1 MMSEAQRKGSVN
13 NDIFVTASAGT
24 GKTYM
29 LVKHYI
35 DIFDNAFRK
44 NENIDVH
51 NVVAIT
57 FTKKAAKEMKDR
69 VLNAFEDRLKKGYP
83 GKWKSIR
90 ARIIYSWISTIH
102 SFCER
107 ILREGAVFL
116 GIDPGFEVLSGMKK
130 TAIENRVV
138 MRYFEENIDDMEEL
152 IDYIGVDNTFNL
164 LKEVLSSKRY
174 EIDSSI
180 PFKTDMKEMEIGEKG
195 KKILQGTRVFHS
207 KFKGLLQL
215 YEEETTNKGY
225 IDFEDLLIKT
235 RDLLKKFPAIR
246 KKYIGR
252 FRYLL
257 VDEFQD
263 TNELQKEIIDL
274 LHTKG
279 ENYLFFV
286 GDDKQS
292 IYRFR
297 GADVSVFNKTRERFH
312 QKGSNITQLTT
323 NRRSHPDIVEF
334 QNRLFGKVMNTQHA
348 EKLFY
353 STYETKINSLPYKSA
368 DNASR
373 VRVLFSENTSKE
385 PLHIA
390 KCITDLLNE
399 EITFRDKNGN
409 YEKRVIKPGDIAI
422 LFRKSGKVKL
432 YEEQLEQRSIPYY
445 TVSGRNFYDRPEV
458 AALLAWLDIIVDPL
472 DDNSFA
478 KFLLSPAVGLT
489 LDEIVDL
496 KGKNDHFYQSINRS
510 QIITVQKLKTL
521 FDRYMKLKFVFSPGN
536 LLEKFVSETDY
547 LAKLSSLHNSQ
558 RMIANVEKLLEI
570 SKELDRMGT
579 TLREL
584 SSNLKSF
591 VDSTEETEATLET
604 EQSNSVKLL
613 TVHKSKGLEFPIV
626 LLADCFWQEKNST
639 GPEVLFGENG
649 YMITEK
655 MSASNNETVIS
666 NLVSDELEKE
676 REEEKRTLYVATT
689 RPREMLILSLN
700 GKPNGR
706 RPWSQMFL
714 ETLINYDE
722 KNLQISSNMSDL
734 IEEIHPSGEFKQ
746 YISKDTVE
754 PPSEFDI
761 ELIKNLDS
769 TTYNKYISPTALQK
783 EVNFTFRDNGESTE
797 FKRDPKELGTLA
809 HSFLEQVGVKGTT
822 LKSLIQG
829 GDPVAVDKI
838 RFFED
843 DLKTVK
849 NVLEKNIENQ
859 LIKDIEQSKNVI
871 NENMFQKKFGKYI
884 LVGVIDKLYLTR
896 EGWKIAD
903 FKYAHYDKKTLNKY
917 TFQMRF
923 YYYILKELLNP
934 VEINLLY
941 LKDSKTVTVKPAED
955 FEKLLVEA
963 LKQVEKKV
971 VI

>member
-1 MMSEAQRKGSVN
+1 MSEVHRKDSVN
-13 NDIFVTASAGT
+13 NDIFVSASAGT

-35 DIFDNAFRK
+35 EIFDNAFRK

-69 VLNAFEDRLKKGYP
+69 VLNAFEDRLKKGCP

-107 ILREGAVFL
+107 ILRESAVFL

-152 IDYIGVDNTFNL
+152 IDYLGVDNTFKL
-164 LKEVLSSKRY
+164 LKNVLSSKRY
-174 EIDSSI
+174 EITSSR
-180 PFKTDMKEMEIGEKG
+180 PLKTNIKEMEIGEKG

-207 KFKGLLQL
+207 KFEGLLKL
-215 YEEETTNKGY
+215 YEEETTGKGY

-235 RDLLKKFPAIR
+235 RDLLKEFPAIR
-246 KKYIGR
+246 KKYIRR
-252 FRYLL
+252 FRYIL

-274 LHTKG
+274 LHTKE

-286 GDDKQS
+286 GDNKQS

-297 GADVSVFNKTRERFH
+297 GADVSVFNKTREHFY

-334 QNRLFGKVMNTQHA
+334 QNRLFGKVMNPQHA

-353 STYETKINSLPYKSA
+353 STYETTINPLPYESA

-373 VRVLFSENTSKE
+373 VRVLFSENTSVE
-385 PLHIA
+385 PLRIA

-399 EITFRDKNGN
+399 EVTFRDKNGN
-409 YEKRVIKPGDIAI
+409 YEKRRIRPGDIAI

-432 YEEQLEQRSIPYY
+432 YEEQLEKYSIPYY
-445 TVSGRNFYDRPEV
+445 TVSGKNFYDSPEV
-458 AALLAWLDIIVDPL
+458 AALLACLDIIVDPL

-478 KFLLSPAVGLT
+478 KFLLSPAIGLT
-489 LDEIVDL
+489 LDEIVAL

-510 QIITVQKLKTL
+510 QNITVQKLKTL
-521 FDRYMKLKFVFSPGN
+521 FDRYMRLKFVLSPGN

-547 LAKLSSLHNSQ
+547 LAKLSSLDNSQ

-639 GPEVLFGENG
+639 DPEFLFGENG

-655 MSASNNETVIS
+655 MSSSNDETVIS
-666 NLVSDELEKE
+666 NLVRDELEKE
-676 REEEKRTLYVATT
+676 REEEKRTLYVATS

-700 GKPNGR
+700 GKPTSR

-722 KNLQISSNMSDL
+722 KELQISSNMSDL
-734 IEEIHPSGEFKQ
+734 VEEIDPSGEFKE
-746 YISKDTVE
+746 YLSKDTVE

-769 TTYNKYISPTALQK
+769 STYSEYISPTALQE
-783 EVNFTFRDNGESTE
+783 EVNFDFHDNGEPAE

-829 GDPVAVDKI
+829 GDPVAVDRI

-849 NVLEKNIENQ
+849 NVLEKNIENH
-859 LIKDIEQSKNVI
+859 LIKEIEQSKNVI
-871 NENMFQKKFGKYI
+871 NENMFQKEFRKYI
-884 LVGVIDKLYLTR
+884 LVGIIDKLYLTQ

-903 FKYAHYDKKTLNKY
+903 FKYAHYDKKTLTKY
-917 TFQMRF
+917 TFQMQF

-941 LKDSKTVTVKPAED
+941 LKDGKTVSVKPAEN
-955 FEKLLVEA
+955 FEKQLVEA
-963 LKQVEKKV
+963 LEQCEKKV
-971 VI
+971 FK